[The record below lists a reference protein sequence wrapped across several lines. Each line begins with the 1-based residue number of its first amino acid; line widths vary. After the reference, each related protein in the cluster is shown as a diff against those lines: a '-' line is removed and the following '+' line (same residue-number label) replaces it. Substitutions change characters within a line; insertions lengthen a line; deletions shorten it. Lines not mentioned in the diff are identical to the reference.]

1 MTSQVLPPE
10 RKPWS
15 PSRVLL
21 TGALVVGTLDLA
33 DAIIFFGLRGVK
45 PIRIPQSI
53 ASGLL
58 GRSSFTGGIPT
69 ALLGVLLHY
78 FIAFG
83 IVATYYLA
91 SRRIRALTRDP
102 VICGIAYGILVY
114 CVMNLVVV
122 PLSAAAHGRPSPP
135 VFINGILIHMFGVG
149 LPSALIVRRAALP
162 A

>member
-1 MTSQVLPPE
+1 MTTQALPLEP
-10 RKPWS
+10 RPWG
-15 PSRVLL
+15 PVRTIL
-21 TGALVVGTLDLA
+21 TGALVVGTLDLT
-33 DAIIFFGLRGVK
+33 DALVFFGLRGIK

-58 GRSSFTGGIPT
+58 GRASYSGGIPT

-83 IVATYYLA
+83 IVTTYYVA
-91 SRRIRALTRDP
+91 SRKIAALTRDP
-102 VICGIAYGILVY
+102 VSCGIAYGVLVY

-122 PLSAAAHGRPSPP
+122 PLSAAAQGRPSPV
-135 VFINGILIHMFGVG
+135 VFINGVLIHMFGVG
-149 LPSALIVRRAALP
+149 LPSALIVRRAGRP

>member
-1 MTSQVLPPE
+1 MTSQVPPPE
-10 RKPWS
+10 RIPWS

-21 TGALVVGTLDLA
+21 TGALVVGTLDLT
-33 DAIIFFGLRGVK
+33 DAVVFFGLRGAK
-45 PIRIPQSI
+45 PIRIFQSI

-58 GRSSFTGGIPT
+58 GRSSFSGGIPT

-78 FIAFG
+78 CIAFG
-83 IVATYYLA
+83 IVTTYYLV
-91 SRRIRALTRDP
+91 SRKLLALTRDP
-102 VICGIAYGILVY
+102 VVCGMAYGILVY

-122 PLSAAAHGRPSPP
+122 PLSAAGHAQPTTP

-149 LPSALIVRRAALP
+149 LPSALVIRRAALP